1 MHASSE
7 AFPGGR
13 GWRRIYIPGGLGPR
27 LDNDDDQGTETRK
40 TSQFRESDSEKGRGQ
55 GGGEE
60 EGPLHRAVETA
71 GAGSGR
77 GAASP
82 DLPPGDPVQSFL
94 EKAPWAPA
102 VATGAPV
109 TLRNMM
115 DGEACFKSELK
126 ITFSL
131 FQPFFF
137 FKELDLKGPSPLKC
151 KMMRLIEARL
161 REEWPRSCCRSLAR
175 SAHRGR
181 PDVSPRRPGPAAA
194 PSPAGEPG
202 VGGV

>member
-1 MHASSE
+1 M
-7 AFPGGR
+7 GK
-13 GWRRIYIPGGLGPR
+13 
-27 LDNDDDQGTETRK
+27 D
-40 TSQFRESDSEKGRGQ
+40 

-60 EGPLHRAVETA
+60 EGPLRRAVETA

-77 GAASP
+77 GAASL
-82 DLPPGDPVQSFL
+82 DLPPGDPVQSVL

-137 FKELDLKGPSPLKC
+137 
-151 KMMRLIEARL
+151 L
-161 REEWPRSCCRSLAR
+161 RNWT
-175 SAHRGR
+175 
-181 PDVSPRRPGPAAA
+181 
-194 PSPAGEPG
+194 
-202 VGGV
+202 